1 MAFREAVAPEP
12 LDLLERPLGE
22 GREVVEDYR
31 ILQLSLRA
39 HPLSFLRPE
48 LDRVGIARC
57 GDLSTMKDGSKVEIA
72 GIVLIRQRPGK
83 GNVMFVTLED
93 ESGIANAI
101 IWMRVFEAN
110 RRVLMSAPMIGI
122 KGTVQREGQVIHV
135 ITERVEDHTSLLR
148 SVGDTDF
155 RHRTGPGDGAAHP
168 GSPDSRERRAIR
180 SLATASEEILR
191 QKTRD
196 FH

>member
-1 MAFREAVAPEP
+1 
-12 LDLLERPLGE
+12 
-22 GREVVEDYR
+22 
-31 ILQLSLRA
+31 
-39 HPLSFLRPE
+39 
-48 LDRVGIARC
+48 
-57 GDLSTMKDGSKVEIA
+57 
-72 GIVLIRQRPGK
+72 
-83 GNVMFVTLED
+83 MFVTLED